1 MSVTYKETVLPNGLR
16 IAAEIAP
23 GAHSAAVGFFV
34 RTGARDEPTPVMGVS
49 HFLEH
54 MMFKG
59 TEDLAADA
67 INQAFD
73 DLGASNNAFTSR
85 EMTCFYAHTLPEGM
99 DKATDLIARM
109 MRPALRNTDFDT
121 EKQVILE
128 EIAMYAD
135 NPFWVLYEEAID
147 RRYNRGALGHRV
159 LGTKESV
166 AAMSRDQMNQYFA
179 DRYAPDSMVVA
190 LAGQVDFYHCVGLIA
205 ERCSAWPATGA
216 KRDHALPDRAAGRFE
231 MTDPKVNRGY
241 LIGVADAPGVEDERR
256 HAASLL
262 AQVLGGADNSRLHW
276 ALIETGLAEEAQAA
290 YDGMDRHGE
299 FFVYAS
305 GDPDAMEE
313 IEGVIRTE
321 IRNLR
326 DSIEEDDLAK
336 LRSKALTALTLA
348 SERPSGRM
356 MRLGRVW
363 TMLGRYTTLDEE
375 LEQLSRVTAE
385 DLRAVCDAF
394 PFDNWLLGTM
404 KPA

>member
-59 TEDLAADA
+59 TEDIAADA

-99 DKATDLIARM
+99 DKATDLIAQM

-166 AAMSRDQMNQYFA
+166 AAMSRDQMNAYFN

-190 LAGQVDFYHCVGLIA
+190 LAGHLDFDHCVDLISK
-205 ERCSAWPATGA
+205 RCASWPATGA
-216 KRDHALPDRAAGRFE
+216 RRDAALPERATGRFE

-256 HAASLL
+256 YAASLL

-305 GDPDAMEE
+305 GDPDQLGDIEE
-313 IEGVIRTE
+313 VFRKE
-321 IRNLR
+321 IRGLR

-363 TMLGRYTTLDEE
+363 TMLGKYTTLDQE
-375 LEQLSRVTAE
+375 LEALSKVTAE
-385 DLRAVCDAF
+385 DLKRVCDEF